1 MNRQSRK
8 CSSLFPL
15 YNLSQSSTDLSSGLR
30 KRGYILLWWKA
41 ISTPVIL
48 FTYVSSLIVSGSN
61 WWLLVVSSS
70 ARQLLIVTSSYQQL
84 LIVIGSYQKLLTVT
98 ASYQLLVVTSSYW
111 QLLVVAS
118 SCWQL
123 LVVSSTVTC
132 SYWSV
137 ADPGETGNRPL
148 PHLPKVWMT
157 AHPLPHFL
165 PTLSQGVDPALLV
178 GTGSYQQLMVVTSTC
193 QQILVVGGSQQ
204 QFVVITNSYW
214 LVFVGSYQKL
224 LVVATNRNYRKLRLT
239 TNNYQ

>member
-15 YNLSQSSTDLSSGLR
+15 YKLSQSSTDLSSGLR

-41 ISTPVIL
+41 ISGPVIL
-48 FTYVSSLIVSGSN
+48 IFSFGSSLIFSGSN

-84 LIVIGSYQKLLTVT
+84 LIVIGSYQKLLIIT

-137 ADPGETGNRPL
+137 ADPGETGNHPL
-148 PHLPKVWMT
+148 PHLSKGLDDRPSPP
-157 AHPLPHFL
+157 PLPPPL
-165 PTLSQGVDPALLV
+165 ILRCGP
-178 GTGSYQQLMVVTSTC
+178 GTAGVVTS
-193 QQILVVGGSQQ
+193 S
-204 QFVVITNSYW
+204 
-214 LVFVGSYQKL
+214 
-224 LVVATNRNYRKLRLT
+224 
-239 TNNYQ
+239 